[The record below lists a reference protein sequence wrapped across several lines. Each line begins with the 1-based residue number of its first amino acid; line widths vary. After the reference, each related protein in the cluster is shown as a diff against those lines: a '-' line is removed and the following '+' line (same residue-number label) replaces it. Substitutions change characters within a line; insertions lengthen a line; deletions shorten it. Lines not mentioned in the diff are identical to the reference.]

1 MIYPEFLKKKDV
13 IGITAPSAGVGR
25 KLDSF
30 QASVDVLKEQG
41 YSIKET
47 DDVRVND
54 QRAASA
60 EVRAEELKSLYQD
73 DEVKMIMCAA
83 GGDFNNEVLPYVDW
97 KIMRRHPKY
106 LMGASDPTALL
117 YPLTTKYDV
126 ATLYGMNAGA
136 YDPGLSF
143 QFIQDNLNILK
154 GKKVIQHSS
163 DLCQRKPGWEM
174 DHLELTDIDEWKCTR
189 DKLNITGRAVG
200 GCLDVMKDL
209 FGTPYDGTAQ
219 FVKKYAEDGFVWFFD
234 VYGMSA
240 ENVYRTLCQMRYAGY
255 LEHAKAVVMG
265 RVLFESSDTGMNYEE
280 ALTRALPDIPA
291 VYEADIGHTDPCMT
305 LILGA
310 MVQLKYL
317 AGRGSLKFMVE

>member
-25 KLDSF
+25 KIESYE
-30 QASVDVLKEQG
+30 ASIKVLKEQG

-47 DDVRVND
+47 ADVRINS
-54 QRAASA
+54 QRSASA
-60 EVRAEELKSLYQD
+60 ETRAKELKSLYQD
-73 DEVKMIMCAA
+73 SEVKMVMCAA
-83 GGDFNNEVLPYVDW
+83 GGDFINEVLPYVDW

-126 ATLYGMNAGA
+126 ASIYGMNAGA

-143 QFIQDNLNILK
+143 QFIQDNLKMLK
-154 GKKVIQHSS
+154 GNEIIQYSS
-163 DLCQRKPGWEM
+163 EQCQRKPGWEM
-174 DHLELTDIDEWKCTR
+174 DHLELTDPDEWKCTQE
-189 DKLNITGRAVG
+189 KLNTSGRAIG

-219 FVKKYAEDGFVWFFD
+219 FVKKYAGDGFIWFFD

-255 LEHAKAVVMG
+255 FEHAKAAVIG
-265 RVLFESSDTGMNYEE
+265 RVLFESSDTGMSYEE
-280 ALTRALPDIPA
+280 AIVQALPDIPA

-305 LILGA
+305 LLLGA
-310 MVQLKYL
+310 IVQLKYQ
-317 AGRGSLKFMVE
+317 AGRGSLKFMVK